1 MRSLFALCPALFAV
15 ALSVFAAAPASADT
29 RYISDRLTVP
39 LRSGPTNGHRILH
52 RGLPAGTKLDVLE
65 EDPNSSYVR
74 IRTERGT
81 EGWLEG
87 QYLDTQPIARQRLSD
102 AQAEIRRLNQA
113 LSNERGRV
121 AELNS
126 GKGSAEAQSSRLS
139 SELETLRT
147 DHEALQ
153 AISAGAVAEHAEN
166 ERLTAMNRRLRGEV
180 QQLADQRDR
189 LEARAEQQ
197 VLLYGAGLVILGLL
211 IGVLIKARPRQSA
224 WR

>member
-1 MRSLFALCPALFAV
+1 MHRLLILCLLAAGPLAV
-15 ALSVFAAAPASADT
+15 SPASAET

-87 QYLDTQPIARQRLSD
+87 QYLDSQPIARQRLSN
-102 AQAEIRRLNQA
+102 AEAEIRRLNQA
-113 LSNERGRV
+113 LSNERNRV
-121 AELNS
+121 ADLS
-126 GKGSAEAQSSRLS
+126 SDKGSAEAQSTRLN
-139 SELETLRT
+139 SELETLRAE
-147 DHEALQ
+147 HEALQ
-153 AISAGAVAEHAEN
+153 AISSGAVAEHAEN
-166 ERLTAMNRRLRGEV
+166 ERLTAMNRRLRSEV

-189 LEARAEQQ
+189 LEARSEQQ

-211 IGVLIKARPRQSA
+211 LGVLIKARPRQSA

>member
-1 MRSLFALCPALFAV
+1 MHRLLILCLLTGGLFGVSPAYAE
-15 ALSVFAAAPASADT
+15 T

-87 QYLDTQPIARQRLSD
+87 QYLDSQPIARQRLSN
-102 AQAEIRRLNQA
+102 AEAEIRRLNQA
-113 LSNERGRV
+113 LSNERNRV
-121 AELNS
+121 ADLS
-126 GKGSAEAQSSRLS
+126 SDKGSAEAQSTRLNR
-139 SELETLRT
+139 ELETLRAE
-147 DHEALQ
+147 HEALQ
-153 AISAGAVAEHAEN
+153 AVSSGAVAEHAEN
-166 ERLTAMNRRLRGEV
+166 ERLTAMNRRLRSEV

-189 LEARAEQQ
+189 LEARSEQQ

-211 IGVLIKARPRQSA
+211 LGVLIKARPRQSA

>member
-1 MRSLFALCPALFAV
+1 MRGLLCVCLLLTCALAG
-15 ALSVFAAAPASADT
+15 APANADT

-65 EDPNSSYVR
+65 EDPDSSYVR

-87 QYLDTQPIARQRLSD
+87 QYLDREPIARQKLSD
-102 AQAEIRRLNQA
+102 AEAQIRQLTRA
-113 LSNERGRV
+113 LDDERQRV
-121 AELNS
+121 ANLAS
-126 GKGSAEAQSSRLS
+126 DKGSAEAQT
-139 SELETLRT
+139 SELSTALSTLRSE
-147 DHEALQ
+147 HEALQ

-166 ERLTAMNRRLRGEV
+166 ERLTAMNRRLRTEV
-180 QQLADQRDR
+180 QNLAESRDR
-189 LEARAEQQ
+189 LEARSEQQ

-211 IGVLIKARPRQSA
+211 LGVLIKARPRQSA